1 MSPRRY
7 DGPVTQATSTQSRS
21 YLGRRLIGIAIDWV
35 LCLMISSAFFALPDA
50 QNLTSLERI
59 FVGGNP
65 MATIGIWAAQ
75 HFLLV
80 ATLGTTV
87 GHRIVRLRVV
97 RDDGVP
103 FVGPLR
109 ALGRTVLLALV
120 IPAVVWDDQ
129 GRGLHDRAV
138 NTRILTAKGV
148 TSRD

>member
-1 MSPRRY
+1 M
-7 DGPVTQATSTQSRS
+7 
-21 YLGRRLIGIAIDWV
+21 GIAIDWF

-50 QNLTSLERI
+50 QNLAPIERI
-59 FVGGNP
+59 FVAGNP
-65 MATIGIWAAQ
+65 MATLAIWFAQ

-97 RDDGVP
+97 RDDGIA

-120 IPAVVWDDQ
+120 IPAVVWDEE

-138 NTRILTAKGV
+138 NTRILPIQGEI
-148 TSRD
+148 SSD

>member
-1 MSPRRY
+1 
-7 DGPVTQATSTQSRS
+7 
-21 YLGRRLIGIAIDWV
+21 
-35 LCLMISSAFFALPDA
+35 
-50 QNLTSLERI
+50 
-59 FVGGNP
+59 
-65 MATIGIWAAQ
+65 MATMGIWFAQ

-87 GHRIVRLRVV
+87 GHRMVRLRVV

-120 IPAVVWDDQ
+120 IPAVVWDEQ

-138 NTRILTAKGV
+138 NTRILPIQGARL
-148 TSRD
+148 SD

>member
-1 MSPRRY
+1 MT
-7 DGPVTQATSTQSRS
+7 DATSTPTRS
-21 YLGRRLIGIAIDWV
+21 YLGRRLVGIAIDWV
-35 LCLMISSAFFALPDA
+35 LCLMISSAFFSLPDA
-50 QNLTSLERI
+50 QNLSSLERI
-59 FVGGNP
+59 LVGGSP
-65 MATIGIWAAQ
+65 MATMGIWVAQ

-120 IPAVVWDDQ
+120 IPAVVWDEE

-138 NTRILTAKGV
+138 NTRILPIQGALK
-148 TSRD
+148 

>member
-1 MSPRRY
+1 M
-7 DGPVTQATSTQSRS
+7 TEATSTQSRS
-21 YLGRRLIGIAIDWV
+21 YFGRRLVGIAIDWL
-35 LCLMISSAFFALPDA
+35 LCLIISSAFFALPDA
-50 QNLTSLERI
+50 QNLASLERI

-65 MATIGIWAAQ
+65 MATVGIWAAQ

-120 IPAVVWDDQ
+120 IPAVVWDNE

-138 NTRILTAKGV
+138 NTRILPIQGE
-148 TSRD
+148 S

>member
-1 MSPRRY
+1 MT
-7 DGPVTQATSTQSRS
+7 DATSTPTRS
-21 YLGRRLIGIAIDWV
+21 YLGRRLVGIAFDWV

-50 QNLTSLERI
+50 QNLSSLERI

-65 MATIGIWAAQ
+65 LATMGIWAAQ
-75 HFLLV
+75 HFVLV

-120 IPAVVWDDQ
+120 IPAVVWDGE

-138 NTRILTAKGV
+138 NTRILTSKGA
-148 TSRD
+148 S

>member
-1 MSPRRY
+1 MTDETSSP
-7 DGPVTQATSTQSRS
+7 TRS
-21 YLGRRLIGIAIDWV
+21 YLGRRLVGIAIDWV
-35 LCLMISSAFFALPDA
+35 LCLIIASAFFPVPDA
-50 QNLTSLERI
+50 QNLTSLERF
-59 FVGGNP
+59 FVAGSP
-65 MATIGIWAAQ
+65 MATVGIWMAQ

-103 FVGPLR
+103 YVGPIR

-120 IPAVVWDDQ
+120 IPAVVWDEE

-138 NTRILTAKGV
+138 NTRIMPIQGA
-148 TSRD
+148 TSK

>member
-1 MSPRRY
+1 MT
-7 DGPVTQATSTQSRS
+7 DATPTPTRS
-21 YLGRRLIGIAIDWV
+21 FLGRRLVGIAIDWL

-50 QNLTSLERI
+50 QNLASLERI

-65 MATIGIWAAQ
+65 MATMGIWAAQ

-120 IPAVVWDDQ
+120 IPAVVWDNE

-138 NTRILTAKGV
+138 NTRILPIQGA
-148 TSRD
+148 S

>member
-1 MSPRRY
+1 M
-7 DGPVTQATSTQSRS
+7 
-21 YLGRRLIGIAIDWV
+21 IA
-35 LCLMISSAFFALPDA
+35 SAFFALPDA
-50 QNLTSLERI
+50 QHLSSLERI
-59 FVGGNP
+59 FVAGNP
-65 MATIGIWAAQ
+65 LATLAIWIAQ

-109 ALGRTVLLALV
+109 ALGRTILLALV
-120 IPAVVWDDQ
+120 IPAVVWDEE

-138 NTRILTAKGV
+138 NTRILPIEGAI
-148 TSRD
+148 SD

>member
-1 MSPRRY
+1 MT
-7 DGPVTQATSTQSRS
+7 DATSAPSRS
-21 YLGRRLIGIAIDWV
+21 YTGRRLVGIAVDWV
-35 LCLMISSAFFALPDA
+35 LCLMIASAFFAVPDA

-59 FVGGNP
+59 FVAGNP
-65 MATIGIWAAQ
+65 MATMGIWLAQ

-87 GHRIVRLRVV
+87 GHRLVRLRVV

-120 IPAVVWDDQ
+120 IPAVVWDEE

-138 NTRILTAKGV
+138 NTRIMPIQGA